1 MRAWPSG
8 SLLPDPIKGDSA
20 SEGTPVWSGPGSA
33 MGGSVGLGGAES
45 EEEGEEGREASP
57 VKSFSKF
64 NKNKI
69 PRKFH
74 GPSLAVR
81 LKRCR

>member
-1 MRAWPSG
+1 
-8 SLLPDPIKGDSA
+8 
-20 SEGTPVWSGPGSA
+20 